1 MAMHIQNHRH
11 NSTLRS
17 LFFGLACVLLTIT
30 AGCHQPLSKQDL
42 TFHRDRADDD
52 QPITGCHQPLSKRDL
67 AQVVCQESDF
77 SSGIDYVLN
86 YVDTE
91 PPTEGLLAK
100 GVVNY
105 CQAHFWE
112 PALTY
117 SDCFC
122 TIYVYDDET
131 TAQCAFE
138 KACEDRPSI
147 TTVGEVACG
156 TRGDSGVI
164 RLTFR
169 RDQALVDIWQDL
181 WGPDVETLAGAVD
194 GRVSAQYLG
203 ATK

>member
-1 MAMHIQNHRH
+1 MAMHIQDHRH
-11 NSTLRS
+11 SSTWHRCLRP

-30 AGCHQPLSKQDL
+30 ASC
-42 TFHRDRADDD
+42 R
-52 QPITGCHQPLSKRDL
+52 QPLSKRDL

-77 SSGIDYVLN
+77 RTDYVLN

-91 PPTEGLLAK
+91 PPTEGPLAK

-105 CQAHFWE
+105 CQAHFWR
-112 PALTY
+112 PLTY

-147 TTVGEVACG
+147 TTVGEDACG

-169 RDQALVDIWQDL
+169 RGKALVDIWQDS

-194 GRVSAQYLG
+194 GRLE
-203 ATK
+203 